1 MSAAPKTIPG
11 AANTP
16 FAFTAE
22 NQVEAERIFAKYP
35 VARARSAILPLLD
48 LAQRQEGWVS
58 RAVVEAVAS
67 MTKVAPIMVWE
78 VATFYTMYNLEP
90 IGRFHVEVCTNLPC
104 WLRGSEDVVR
114 AARDVF
120 GVEIGQT
127 SADGLVTLSQAECL
141 GACVNAPM
149 LQIGDDYYEDL
160 DYDRAK
166 ALFTAMKQGR
176 HVNGGSQAG
185 RRCSAPMGDLTSL
198 TTDPT
203 TPEGG
208 RWTAESS
215 PAAGGGADGPR

>member
-11 AANTP
+11 AADRP

-22 NQVEAERIFAKYP
+22 NQAEAERLIAKYP
-35 VARARSAILPLLD
+35 EGRTRSAVLPLLD

-58 RAVVEAVAS
+58 RAVVEAVAK
-67 MTKVAPIMVWE
+67 MAGVAPIMVWE

-90 IGRFHVEVCTNLPC
+90 IGRFHIEVCTNLPC

-120 GVEIGQT
+120 GVDIGQT

-149 LQIGDDYYEDL
+149 AQIGDDYYEDL
-160 DYDRAK
+160 TYDRAK

-176 HVNGGSQAG
+176 TMHGGSQAG
-185 RRCSAPMGDLTSL
+185 RRCSAPEGTLTTL

-208 RWTAESS
+208 RWIADSS
-215 PAAGGGADGPR
+215 PAAPGATADPR